1 MLGVGVRA
9 RAPVAASSAER
20 GHHVRH
26 APCSAHLAELA
37 RSSAAAAIIDVTTIV
52 ALGDYI
58 LTRVNTHFDVETQSL
73 MLRGSTHARQT
84 GSGRGERQGQAHT
97 SILKKVV
104 PVAVAK

>member
-1 MLGVGVRA
+1 MLGVGARA

-20 GHHVRH
+20 GHQVLH

-58 LTRVNTHFDVETQSL
+58 LTRV
-73 MLRGSTHARQT
+73 
-84 GSGRGERQGQAHT
+84 
-97 SILKKVV
+97 
-104 PVAVAK
+104 